1 MKSILL
7 VFTFLFSL
15 TATAQIHNPDKRP
28 ELLAGSTVTI
38 RKFYAGY
45 ESGYRGFYAE
55 KNNLKPYKGSRNVKP
70 EELEG
75 RKFRVLA
82 VEPYTVKG
90 FEKDNRWVTLEDTA
104 TKEVV
109 YYEYKIGRSPLEYY
123 FIVEGGLKVPE
134 DFFCDYVRN
143 SNGDSGTYYKLTTPD
158 NVVVTSGFKNGQLYR
173 FEMQLYAGKMP
184 AHGEEG
190 SLFITMADGTRM
202 EIKEAYVII
211 FERTKYVI
219 ANNVAEVHFRQLA
232 QSKPVKIEFK
242 NAYTQLLHGDILS
255 GGLRC
260 ILAKLAN

>member
-1 MKSILL
+1 MKKLFLAIL
-7 VFTFLFSL
+7 LFSL
-15 TATAQIHNPDKRP
+15 TVSAQIHNPDKRP

-45 ESGYRGFYAE
+45 ESGYKGFYAE

-109 YYEYKIGRSPLEYY
+109 YYQYKIGRSPLEYY

-143 SNGDSGTYYKLTTPD
+143 GDGDSGTYYELTTPD

-184 AHGEEG
+184 VHGEEG
-190 SLFITMADGTRM
+190 SLLINTADGSKV
-202 EIKEAYVII
+202 EIKDARVMVL
-211 FERTKYVI
+211 ERKTYVI
-219 ANNVAEVHFRQLA
+219 ATAVSDGQIRQLA

-242 NAYTQLLHGDILS
+242 NAYTQLLYGDILS